1 MKHVDTKFEDFC
13 IFCILVLALIAFSP
27 ILIPMFVIFFI
38 VNLLYNK
45 GNFKKAFKET
55 IRKG

>member
-1 MKHVDTKFEDFC
+1 MKYVDIKFGDFC
-13 IFCILVLALIAFSP
+13 LFCILVFAFIAFSP